1 MKGPL
6 RNFFLGLQ
14 YFVSLYSFFKPK
26 VTVASRPQM
35 IYGKL
40 SVNHSFTISSSWLS
54 QRTKLCQVKEED
66 KGASEARVQLSDL
79 TIRLKDGRHF

>member
-1 MKGPL
+1 
-6 RNFFLGLQ
+6 
-14 YFVSLYSFFKPK
+14 
-26 VTVASRPQM
+26 M

-79 TIRLKDGRHF
+79 TIRLKDGRHFWSMRVMKQKPPFCGCG